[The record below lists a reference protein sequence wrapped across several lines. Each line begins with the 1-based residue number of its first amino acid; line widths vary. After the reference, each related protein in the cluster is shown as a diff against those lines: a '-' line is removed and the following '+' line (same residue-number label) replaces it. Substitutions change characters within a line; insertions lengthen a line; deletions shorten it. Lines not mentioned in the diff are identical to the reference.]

1 MLTDRSRRR
10 MIASSLAC
18 HCCEESM
25 SFHYARLALAMTAL
39 AVLSACGRGDIGTGP
54 MKTEQRQVG
63 DFDAISVQGATRLE
77 ITVGKSPTVEVE
89 GRELF
94 LDRLVTDV
102 RERTLHIT
110 STKKD
115 WVTIGT
121 SPRVTVRIAVPSLAR
136 LEVQGGNDIRLTGFN
151 GGSSTLRLEGA
162 TNLNGSGRLD
172 TLEVFMAGAGN
183 ADLAGLAARSAKV
196 TVAGVGNAT
205 IHAEE
210 SLDATMNGVGAI
222 FYLGS
227 PQQVNTH
234 MNGLGTISQR
244 DSNDSKSQPAP
255 VDPDSLQPE
264 ADSPEKATSSGV
276 I

>member
-1 MLTDRSRRR
+1 
-10 MIASSLAC
+10 
-18 HCCEESM
+18 M
-25 SFHYARLALAMTAL
+25 SFHHARLALAMTAL
-39 AVLSACGRGDIGTGP
+39 AILSACGRGDIGTGP
-54 MKTEQRQVG
+54 MKTEQRPVG
-63 DFDAISVQGATRLE
+63 DFDSISVQGGTQLE
-77 ITVGKSPTVEVE
+77 IAVGKPAMVEVE

-94 LDRLVTDV
+94 VDRLVTEV
-102 RERTLHIT
+102 RDRTLYLT

-121 SPRVTVRIAVPSLAR
+121 SPRVIVRIAVPSLAK
-136 LEVQGGNDIRLTGFN
+136 LEVQGGNDVHLTGFN

-162 TNLNGSGRLD
+162 INLNGSGRLD
-172 TLEVFMAGAGN
+172 ALDVFMAGAGN
-183 ADLAGLAARSAKV
+183 ADLAKLVTQSAKV
-196 TVAGVGNAT
+196 TVAGVGNVT
-205 IHAEE
+205 IQASD

-227 PQQVNTH
+227 PRQVNTH

-244 DSNDSKSQPAP
+244 DPNDSKSQSDP

-264 ADSPEKATSSGV
+264 ADSPEKATSTGV